1 MIIWNDYNQ
10 TKPDTEG
17 IYLIKNDESNPPLK
31 WACHYHPHH
40 GWSGIGHI
48 LERVIKYWTPWPDS
62 K

>member
-1 MIIWNDYNQ
+1 MITWNDYND

-17 IYLIKNDESNPPLK
+17 IYLIKIDESNPPLR

-40 GWSGIGHI
+40 GWIGIGHI
-48 LERVIKYWTPWPDS
+48 LERVIKYWSPWPDS

>member
-1 MIIWNDYNQ
+1 M
-10 TKPDTEG
+10 KPDTEG
-17 IYLIKNDESNPPLK
+17 IYLIKNDESNPPLR

-48 LERVIKYWTPWPDS
+48 LERVIKYWSPWPDS